1 MKRIDDWHAKN
12 AMQTAIIDGEEA
24 VTYQELEQRVQER
37 ANILAGIPQ
46 KVILAPMSNAI
57 DQLINFLALIRAD
70 KVAVPVNAGLSD
82 QGLQDILTQFED
94 PLVLTDIHTISEKA
108 AAPFDSAEY
117 AAPSDLAFI
126 GFTSGTTGQPK
137 GYRRTHQSWV
147 KSFEG
152 TNDVDPPVQQSERN
166 GFWLDALFVEPVH
179 ADADALFWTD
189 LHPESAFFHKTL
201 DQPCQANGV
210 VDLLSCADHD
220 PRAHF
225 QAGSSK

>member
-1 MKRIDDWHAKN
+1 MKRIDDWHVNN

-24 VTYQELEQRVQER
+24 VTYQELEERVQER

-94 PLVLTDIHTISEKA
+94 PLVLTDIHTISQKA
-108 AAPFDSAEY
+108 AGPFDSAEY
-117 AAPSDLAFI
+117 ASPSDLAFI

-152 TNDVDPPVQQSERN
+152 TNELIRQSSKQSATVFGSMHYSLSLYTLMQTLYFGQTFILNQHFSTKR
-166 GFWLDALFVEPVH
+166 LI
-179 ADADALFWTD
+179 D
-189 LHPESAFFHKTL
+189 LG
-201 DQPCQANGV
+201 QANGV

>member
-1 MKRIDDWHAKN
+1 MIGMQKMH
-12 AMQTAIIDGEEA
+12 MQTAIIDGEEA

-46 KVILAPMSNAI
+46 KVILAPMSNGI
-57 DQLINFLALIRAD
+57 DQLINFLALIRAG

-82 QGLQDILTQFED
+82 QGLQDILAQFED

-152 TNDVDPPVQQSERN
+152 TNVDPPVQQSKRH

-189 LHPESAFFHKTL
+189 LHLELAFFDKAL
-201 DQPCQANGV
+201 D
-210 VDLLSCADHD
+210 
-220 PRAHF
+220 
-225 QAGSSK
+225 